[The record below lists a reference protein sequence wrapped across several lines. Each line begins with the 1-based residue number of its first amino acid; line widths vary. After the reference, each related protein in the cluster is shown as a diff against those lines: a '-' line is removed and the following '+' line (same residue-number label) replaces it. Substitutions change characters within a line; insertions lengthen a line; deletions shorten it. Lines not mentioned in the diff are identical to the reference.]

1 MENYSIY
8 LSTEKE
14 KYTMMD
20 LVRQFG
26 AILTDVS
33 GCGTGYHISIQATP
47 GQADRIN
54 SAWMGATV

>member
-8 LSTEKE
+8 LHTENE
-14 KYTMMD
+14 KHSFIEI
-20 LVRQFG
+20 VRKAG
-26 AILTDVS
+26 AVLAAVS

-54 SAWMGATV
+54 SIWAGV